1 MLNCDTT
8 NAKTHVECIVIGYS
22 FELIEEIEEMTTIAS
37 LLPRPC
43 SDPLHAA
50 PSAQSGLWAAIV
62 LFISGSRH
70 FYSYHH
76 QIKSAA
82 ATDN

>member
-22 FELIEEIEEMTTIAS
+22 FELIEEIEEMTNIAS
-37 LLPRPC
+37 LLARPC
-43 SDPLHAA
+43 SDPLHA

-76 QIKSAA
+76 QIASVA